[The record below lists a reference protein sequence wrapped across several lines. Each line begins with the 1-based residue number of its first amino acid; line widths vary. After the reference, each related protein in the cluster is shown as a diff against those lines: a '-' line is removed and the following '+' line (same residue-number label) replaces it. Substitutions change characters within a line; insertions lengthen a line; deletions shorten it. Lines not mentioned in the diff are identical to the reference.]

1 MQSLIIIPLI
11 STKWKCFKAS
21 LCVLFSLSVSLCN
34 LHTHVWLCI
43 VLNIYHSSYLF
54 ICPLNFCVVRVC
66 VGGGILP
73 LTSSHHYQ
81 SLPISLLRV
90 SLHMNWH
97 LSVSIIN
104 LLIWVYVC
112 HFCSAQVSVC
122 DMLFPVLSSNPLPS
136 NLFHLLC
143 HFVSAFFIL
152 HCSFY
157 SLCAD
162 IFSNTHYLEQKYVLS
177 VFIFESYC
185 ILPICNLKVK

>member
-11 STKWKCFKAS
+11 STKWECFKAS
-21 LCVLFSLSVSLCN
+21 LCVLFWVSHSVIFTRMSYFVLFWIFITLHISLYVLWTSVWCVCGGEFSL
-34 LHTHVWLCI
+34 
-43 VLNIYHSSYLF
+43 
-54 ICPLNFCVVRVC
+54 
-66 VGGGILP
+66 

-90 SLHMNWH
+90 SSHMNWH

-122 DMLFPVLSSNPLPS
+122 GTLCPVLSSDPLPS
-136 NLFHLLC
+136 NLFHLLR

-157 SLCAD
+157 SLWAD